1 MIVIPAIDIRDGRCV
16 RLFQGR
22 EDRET
27 VYGDDPAAM
36 ALRWKGEGA
45 RFLHVVDL
53 DGAFTGEPRNLRAVR
68 EIVEKAALPVEFGG
82 GLRSIESVRK
92 VFELGVSRAI
102 LGTAAISDR
111 GLLRAAAAE
120 FADRIVV
127 GLDARN
133 GIVTVEGWKT
143 DSGVRALDLLAEVEK
158 DGAAGVIY
166 TDVATDGALSGPN
179 LAAVERIYAAARVPV
194 IASGGVGTAE
204 HVRRLAAIGRGGLYG
219 AIVGK
224 ALYAGA
230 LTLAD
235 AIAAASGGGQGVKGG
250 R

>member
-1 MIVIPAIDIRDGRCV
+1 MIVIPAIDIRNGRCV

-36 ALRWKGEGA
+36 ALRWKAEGA
-45 RFLHVVDL
+45 RVVHVVDL
-53 DGAFTGEPRNLRAVR
+53 DGAFAGEPRNLRAVR

-82 GLRSIESVRK
+82 GLRSIDSVRK
-92 VFELGVSRAI
+92 VFRLGVARAI
-102 LGTAAISDR
+102 LGTAAIRDR

-120 FADRIVV
+120 FPGKIFV

-133 GIVTVEGWKT
+133 GVVTVEGWKT
-143 DSGVRALDLLAEVEK
+143 DSGVRALDQLAEVEK
-158 DGAAGVIY
+158 DGAAGAIY
-166 TDVATDGALSGPN
+166 TDVATDGALSGPDF
-179 LAAVERIYAAARVPV
+179 AAVERIYAAARVPV

-219 AIVGK
+219 AIVGT
-224 ALYAGA
+224 ALYDGV

-235 AIAAASGGGQGVKGG
+235 AIAAASEGG
-250 R
+250 RGARGGA